1 MLKLLASAPEDGW
14 AFVIEAGATSLVRPP
29 YRGAMVSPAPPESV
43 AVAVRRY
50 GFQAE
55 DRTFQD
61 WASLV
66 EHLKLG
72 ITRARA
78 AKGEAVPSLEK
89 LGELLQQ
96 APESVLVRFLDR
108 VEGELLPEGEW
119 RPAQNILIR
128 LLSLPGVRD
137 NPALLERATD
147 ALGRA
152 DGLRERQEAARE
164 KLVAETFNL
173 RERFPLVAKHYQP
186 SELAAWSREISQR
199 GQVIFVGDG

>member
-1 MLKLLASAPEDGW
+1 MLKLLACAPEDGW
-14 AFVIEAGATSLVRPP
+14 AFVSEAGATSLVRPP

-173 RERFPLVAKHYQP
+173 RERFPLVAKHYQS